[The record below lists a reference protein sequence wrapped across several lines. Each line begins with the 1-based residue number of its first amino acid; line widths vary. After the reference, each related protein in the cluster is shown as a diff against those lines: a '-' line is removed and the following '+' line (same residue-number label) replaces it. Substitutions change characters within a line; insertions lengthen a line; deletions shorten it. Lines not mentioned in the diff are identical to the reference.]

1 LNGNSHVQVR
11 ARPDCKTI
19 PALQKMLAQIE
30 HYRPKLFAGP
40 LIVSTPQGHY
50 LLQPQKNQQS
60 AGTVLSRIITEKEF
74 PFPEGRGPNSILSKD
89 CHGAAD
95 LQIYITLSPAL
106 GYLFWPNVV
115 NER

>member
-1 LNGNSHVQVR
+1 LNGNSQVQVR
-11 ARPDCKTI
+11 ARPDCKAI

-40 LIVSTPQGHY
+40 LIVSTPQGHH

-60 AGTVLSRIITEKEF
+60 AGTVLSRIVTEKEILF
-74 PFPEGRGPNSILSKD
+74 PRGPNSILSKD
-89 CHGAAD
+89 CHGSAD
-95 LQIYITLSPAL
+95 LQIYIMLSPAL
-106 GYLFWPNVV
+106 GHLFWPNVV